1 MIDVIKKLTD
11 LWEGEYLID
20 KNTNKP
26 HESSLLKLE
35 IKKAE
40 ETLNWKPKWIL
51 KTLKRLSGIKMFI

>member
-26 HESSLLKLE
+26 HESSLLKLD

-40 ETLNWKPKWIL
+40 RNAKLET
-51 KTLKRLSGIKMFI
+51 KMGS